1 METARYKLQGLYSL
15 LAGLIL
21 LVGVPLYQAIILGPA
36 GYRAPSDSAFNHAD
50 YAPLLGWISDHGSA
64 FTVFRILEL
73 LTFLLALRLP
83 FALHRAFRSYG
94 QTLARWML
102 VGGLGGLVIF
112 AAMLALSTISFINA
126 AASYSALAPT
136 SAAAKDVVSSFSGLY
151 GVEELAQNTL
161 GGALLAIFSL
171 CASLLF
177 ARSGKLQS
185 LLVYFGLLVAA
196 LLAGLALLFAVSP
209 QDGQTQLATPALA
222 SFAVWLIWLGI
233 LLMRRAPRLA
243 AVPAPSPTIV
253 TSPAPEQRGEA
264 PASAETTAALAG
276 APEQAPALSPSTT
289 TPASESQT
297 SDANVESSQAADA

>member
-15 LAGLIL
+15 LAGLVL
-21 LVGVPLYQAIILGPA
+21 LVGVPFYQAIILGPA

-112 AAMLALSTISFINA
+112 AAMLALSTVSFINA

-233 LLMRRAPRLA
+233 LLMRRAPRLVA
-243 AVPAPSPTIV
+243 DPTIV
-253 TSPAPEQRGEA
+253 TRPAPEQRGEA
-264 PASAETTAALAG
+264 PASAETTAALAD

-297 SDANVESSQAADA
+297 SDANAESSQAADA

>member
-1 METARYKLQGLYSL
+1 MFPERGWAAKNMPGFAASICPPEPACFACQSAFLCGILKMDIQHWQEQSCQRRSTPILMETARYKLQGLYSL
-15 LAGLIL
+15 LAGLVL
-21 LVGVPLYQAIILGPA
+21 LVGVPFYQAIVHGPA

-50 YAPLLGWISDHGSA
+50 YAPLLGWVSNHGSA

-83 FALHRAFRSYG
+83 LALHRAFRSYG

-102 VGGLGGLVIF
+102 VGGLGGLIIF

-209 QDGQTQLATPALA
+209 KTARPNWQPRR
-222 SFAVWLIWLGI
+222 WL
-233 LLMRRAPRLA
+233 RL
-243 AVPAPSPTIV
+243 PS
-253 TSPAPEQRGEA
+253 G
-264 PASAETTAALAG
+264 
-276 APEQAPALSPSTT
+276 
-289 TPASESQT
+289 
-297 SDANVESSQAADA
+297 